1 VAHRFGYHNIGCYF
15 ISISKA
21 YFDFVKYNWLRMHH
35 FTGSAHHVLRKVC
48 RVLELYSTVNFL
60 LHGQLINEYENISE
74 QFAFPSALG
83 KY

>member
-1 VAHRFGYHNIGCYF
+1 
-15 ISISKA
+15 
-21 YFDFVKYNWLRMHH
+21 MHH